1 VVARLSEQVRRNVA
15 RFPSDFAWTLSATE
29 LRILRPEFAAAS
41 SGWGGRRSPP
51 WVFTEHGAVMLANVL
66 KSPAATLASVE
77 IVRAFVRLRGL
88 AAEHRGLARRVDE
101 LEQRYDIRFKAV
113 FDAIRRLLEAP
124 SCWTRPAR
132 VSRHAATRSR
142 RPR

>member
-1 VVARLSEQVRRNVA
+1 
-15 RFPSDFAWTLSATE
+15 
-29 LRILRPEFAAAS
+29 
-41 SGWGGRRSPP
+41 
-51 WVFTEHGAVMLANVL
+51 MLANVL